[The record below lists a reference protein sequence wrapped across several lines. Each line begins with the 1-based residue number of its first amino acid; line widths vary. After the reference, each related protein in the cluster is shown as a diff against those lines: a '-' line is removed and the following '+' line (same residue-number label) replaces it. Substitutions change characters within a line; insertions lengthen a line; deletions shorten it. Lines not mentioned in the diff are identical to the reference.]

1 MTEVTQS
8 TSETEAKLIE
18 MHVKNLGVIED
29 ASLIFSSGLTALTG
43 ETGAGKT
50 LIVTAL
56 QLLTGQRADSGLIGP
71 FGEEARV
78 DARYM
83 IGKDEMVI
91 SRAVPKDG
99 RSRAYINGSIS
110 TVSALSEITEN
121 LIEIHGQ
128 HGHTSLEKSVEQ
140 RKALDRFAKIDLTD
154 LTGLRK
160 HKGNI
165 ENALLEILGKGDS
178 RQELEFLRFQEHEI
192 SQLQIEGA
200 DEEEKLKESENLLA
214 DATGNQF
221 LSMKISETLNAESS
235 LIEELGKLL
244 QDIKGKQS
252 LQGFEEKVT
261 DLIDG
266 MTNIASEARNFAE
279 SIDVD
284 PHRLEEVQERI
295 ALLQNIRRKYGDT
308 LQDVLDRHKQISKE
322 ILNLENAYQ
331 MSKGMQEELKEIE
344 KNLAIEE
351 KAISVLR
358 KRAAPEIAKEIES
371 YLHELSLPEGKVEFQ
386 VSGDAGEKVE
396 INVSLNRG
404 QALQPLNKVASGGEL
419 ARTTLAAR
427 LVLSTDPETLIFDEV
442 DAGIGGQTAM
452 EVGKCLKR
460 LSQNRQVIVV
470 THLAQVASYAD
481 SHIKV
486 TKKETKGLPSI
497 AIESLDS
504 EERIVE
510 ISRMLSG
517 SPDSENARKH
527 ALELLE
533 NAVHV
538 QDLM

>member
-1 MTEVTQS
+1 MTEVPQS
-8 TSETEAKLIE
+8 TSSREAKLVE
-18 MHVKNLGVIED
+18 MHVRNLGVIED
-29 ASLIFSSGLTALTG
+29 ASLIFSSGMTALTG

-83 IGKDEMVI
+83 IGNDELVI

-140 RKALDRFAKIDLTD
+140 RKALDRFAKIDLTTLKALQKD
-154 LTGLRK
+154 K
-160 HKGNI
+160 SDV
-165 ENALLEILGKGDS
+165 ENALQEILGKGDF
-178 RQELEFLRFQEHEI
+178 RQELEFLRFQKHEI
-192 SQLQIEGA
+192 SQLQIESA
-200 DEEEKLKESENLLA
+200 DEEEQLKKSENLLA

-221 LSMKISETLNAESS
+221 LSMRISETLKAESS

-244 QDIKGKQS
+244 QDIRGKQS

-261 DLIDG
+261 DLIDV

-284 PHRLEEVQERI
+284 PQRLEEVQQRI

-308 LQDVLDRHKQISKE
+308 LKDVLDKHDQITKE
-322 ILNLENAYQ
+322 ISNFENADQ
-331 MSKGMQEELKEIE
+331 MSKGMQEKLEGIK
-344 KNLAIEE
+344 KDLAIEE
-351 KAISVLR
+351 KAVGVLR
-358 KRAAPEIAKEIES
+358 KKAAPEIAKEIES

-386 VSGDAGEKVE
+386 VSGHAGEKVE

-404 QALQPLNKVASGGEL
+404 QGLQPLNKVASGGEL

-442 DAGIGGQTAM
+442 DAGIGGQTAL
-452 EVGKCLKR
+452 EVGKCLKK
-460 LSQNRQVIVV
+460 LSNDRQVMVV

-481 SHIKV
+481 THIKV
-486 TKKETKGLPSI
+486 TKKESKGLPCI
-497 AIESLDS
+497 TIESLDS
-504 EERIVE
+504 DQRVVE

-517 SPDSENARKH
+517 SPDSKNAQKH
-527 ALELLE
+527 AFELLE
-533 NAVHV
+533 NAAHS

>member
-1 MTEVTQS
+1 
-8 TSETEAKLIE
+8 
-18 MHVKNLGVIED
+18 
-29 ASLIFSSGLTALTG
+29 
-43 ETGAGKT
+43 
-50 LIVTAL
+50 L

-78 DARYM
+78 DARYT
-83 IGKDEMVI
+83 IGNDEMII

-154 LTGLRK
+154 LTELRK
-160 HKGNI
+160 HKGDI

-200 DEEEKLKESENLLA
+200 DEDEKLKESENLLA

-279 SIDVD
+279 LIDVD

-295 ALLQNIRRKYGDT
+295 ALLQNIRRKYGET
-308 LQDVLDRHKQISKE
+308 LQDVLDRHKQITKE

-331 MSKGMQEELKEIE
+331 MSKGMQEKLKEIE
-344 KNLAIEE
+344 KNLAKEE

-404 QALQPLNKVASGGEL
+404 QALQPLNKVATGGEL
-419 ARTTLAAR
+419 DRTTLAAR

-452 EVGKCLKR
+452 EVGKCLKK

>member
-1 MTEVTQS
+1 
-8 TSETEAKLIE
+8 
-18 MHVKNLGVIED
+18 
-29 ASLIFSSGLTALTG
+29 
-43 ETGAGKT
+43 
-50 LIVTAL
+50 
-56 QLLTGQRADSGLIGP
+56 
-71 FGEEARV
+71 
-78 DARYM
+78 
-83 IGKDEMVI
+83 
-91 SRAVPKDG
+91 
-99 RSRAYINGSIS
+99 
-110 TVSALSEITEN
+110 
-121 LIEIHGQ
+121 
-128 HGHTSLEKSVEQ
+128 
-140 RKALDRFAKIDLTD
+140 
-154 LTGLRK
+154 
-160 HKGNI
+160 
-165 ENALLEILGKGDS
+165 
-178 RQELEFLRFQEHEI
+178 
-192 SQLQIEGA
+192 
-200 DEEEKLKESENLLA
+200 
-214 DATGNQF
+214 
-221 LSMKISETLNAESS
+221 
-235 LIEELGKLL
+235 
-244 QDIKGKQS
+244 
-252 LQGFEEKVT
+252 
-261 DLIDG
+261 
-266 MTNIASEARNFAE
+266 
-279 SIDVD
+279 
-284 PHRLEEVQERI
+284 
-295 ALLQNIRRKYGDT
+295 
-308 LQDVLDRHKQISKE
+308 
-322 ILNLENAYQ
+322 LNLENAYQ
-331 MSKGMQEELKEIE
+331 MSKGMQEKLKEIE
-344 KNLAIEE
+344 KNLAKEE

-452 EVGKCLKR
+452 EVGKCLKK

>member
-78 DARYM
+78 DARYT
-83 IGKDEMVI
+83 IGNDEMII

-154 LTGLRK
+154 LTELRK
-160 HKGNI
+160 HKGDI

-266 MTNIASEARNFAE
+266 MTNIGSEARNFAE
-279 SIDVD
+279 LIDVD

-295 ALLQNIRRKYGDT
+295 ALLQNIRRKYGET
-308 LQDVLDRHKQISKE
+308 LQDVLDRHKQITKE

-331 MSKGMQEELKEIE
+331 MSKGMQEKLKEIE
-344 KNLAIEE
+344 KNLAKEE

-452 EVGKCLKR
+452 EVGKCLKK

>member
-1 MTEVTQS
+1 MTEVPQS
-8 TSETEAKLIE
+8 TSSREAKLVE
-18 MHVKNLGVIED
+18 MHVRNLGVIED
-29 ASLIFSSGLTALTG
+29 ASLIFSSGMTALTG

-83 IGKDEMVI
+83 IGNDELVI

-154 LTGLRK
+154 LTELRK
-160 HKGNI
+160 HKGDI

-279 SIDVD
+279 LIDVD

-295 ALLQNIRRKYGDT
+295 ALLQNIRRKYGET
-308 LQDVLDRHKQISKE
+308 LQDVLDRHKQITKE

-331 MSKGMQEELKEIE
+331 MSKGMQEKLKEIE
-344 KNLAIEE
+344 KNLAKEE

-452 EVGKCLKR
+452 EVGKCLKK

>member
-78 DARYM
+78 DARYT
-83 IGKDEMVI
+83 IGNDEMII

-154 LTGLRK
+154 LTELRK
-160 HKGNI
+160 HKGDI

-279 SIDVD
+279 LIDVD

-295 ALLQNIRRKYGDT
+295 ALLQNIRRKYGET
-308 LQDVLDRHKQISKE
+308 LQDVLDRHKQITKE

-331 MSKGMQEELKEIE
+331 MSKGMQEKLKEIE
-344 KNLAIEE
+344 KNLAKEE

-452 EVGKCLKR
+452 EVGKCLKK